1 MTKTTTALAVVVP
14 EGATA
19 DEAAVASRAAADIRE
34 FIGGIKTLTE
44 TELHQAYGPDATMA
58 DVRNAGKVA
67 EFLAGEFTG
76 KRAGA
81 AYTRLLKAVESVRNE
96 LDAYESKHAVR
107 PDPTA
112 RVIVA
117 AVTSARIASNA
128 AQRERTATKRA
139 LADVANSHAVPSE
152 MAHAARETLAAMQE
166 GDDFEA
172 FAKLQERLM
181 AALKACAPNM
191 GSGDVASIILDA
203 LGADYARQIA
213 RSVVQLTREDGTDN

>member
-1 MTKTTTALAVVVP
+1 MAKTTTALAVVVP

-19 DEAAVASRAAADIRE
+19 GDAAIASRAAADLRE
-34 FIGGIKTLTE
+34 FINGINGITE
-44 TELHQAYGPDATMA
+44 AELQNAYGPDSTMA

-81 AYTRLLKAVESVRNE
+81 AYTRLLAAVESVRNE
-96 LDAYESKHAVR
+96 LDAYESKHATR

-139 LADVANSHAVPSE
+139 LADVANSHAVPSDV
-152 MAHAARETLAAMQE
+152 AHAASETLANMQA

-172 FAKLQERLM
+172 FARAQVRLSNALQ
-181 AALKACAPNM
+181 ACKSIM

-203 LGADYARQIA
+203 LGADYACQIA